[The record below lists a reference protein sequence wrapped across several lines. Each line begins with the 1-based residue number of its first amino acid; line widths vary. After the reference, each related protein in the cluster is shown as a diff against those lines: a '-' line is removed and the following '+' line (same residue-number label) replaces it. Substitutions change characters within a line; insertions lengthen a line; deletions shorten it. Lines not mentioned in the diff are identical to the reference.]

1 MLPSLTCDPEV
12 PGMLGV
18 LWHGES
24 SELLAHSAGFKWKM
38 VGLVLTGKDPS
49 LCLGGVPLSL
59 FLLAQGSL
67 QFFEADV
74 SFHSPMILW

>member
-1 MLPSLTCDPEV
+1 
-12 PGMLGV
+12 
-18 LWHGES
+18 
-24 SELLAHSAGFKWKM
+24 M

-49 LCLGGVPLSL
+49 LCLGGVALSL